1 MKRTIAAILTILALG
16 VLTLAAQDV
25 ETVTGPEI
33 EQAGVEVQ
41 VDSALLGMD
50 IFSALPDN
58 VVLVQS
64 PQLRSALLS
73 KTASDASKLTNGF
86 RIRIYSSS
94 ARGAREASLAV
105 LRRFNSQYPRIQ
117 VYRSYAAPNFK
128 VTVGN
133 FRNRAEAESLCRRI
147 KADYPD
153 AFIVR
158 EKFRYPSIGR
168 ADTSQLEEDT
178 IL

>member
-16 VLTLAAQDV
+16 VLPLAAQDV

-73 KTASDASKLTNGF
+73 KTASDASRLTNGF

-94 ARGAREASLAV
+94 ARGAREASPAV
-105 LRRFNSQYPRIQ
+105 LRRFS
-117 VYRSYAAPNFK
+117 S
-128 VTVGN
+128 G
-133 FRNRAEAESLCRRI
+133 
-147 KADYPD
+147 
-153 AFIVR
+153 
-158 EKFRYPSIGR
+158 
-168 ADTSQLEEDT
+168 
-178 IL
+178 

>member
-1 MKRTIAAILTILALG
+1 MKRTFATILVLLALG
-16 VLTLAAQDV
+16 ILPLAAQDV
-25 ETVTGPEI
+25 EGMNRPEV
-33 EQAGVEVQ
+33 EQAGVEIQ

-73 KTASDASKLTNGF
+73 KAAADASKLTNGF

-105 LRRFNSQYPRIQ
+105 LQRFNKQYPRIQ

-147 KADYPD
+147 KTDYPD

-158 EKFRYPSIGR
+158 EKFRFPSIDKT
-168 ADTSQLEEDT
+168 DTSSLEEEI